1 MFGGILLLALLSF
14 SNVTGKLFF
23 NNVSVDL
30 GVDKDVELPKKAI
43 VTSVVINFGVTNKG
57 EVDTSAQNILVNYI
71 EATTTKNEK
80 FIYSYEPKTIVI
92 YNSDSTGYNM
102 AKWTKEIGNFIES
115 ESAKVIKINYNL

>member
-1 MFGGILLLALLSF
+1 MKKRGIYTMFGGILLLALLSF

-57 EVDTSAQNILVNYI
+57 
-71 EATTTKNEK
+71 
-80 FIYSYEPKTIVI
+80 
-92 YNSDSTGYNM
+92 
-102 AKWTKEIGNFIES
+102 
-115 ESAKVIKINYNL
+115 